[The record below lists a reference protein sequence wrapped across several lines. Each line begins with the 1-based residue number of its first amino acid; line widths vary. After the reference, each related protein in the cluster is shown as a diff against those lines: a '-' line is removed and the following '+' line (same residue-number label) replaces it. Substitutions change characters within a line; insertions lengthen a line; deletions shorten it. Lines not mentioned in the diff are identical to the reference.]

1 VEAIVPA
8 QAEALGSSRL
18 GGITRLRSRQL
29 IGLSYLLRFWH
40 LNSLD
45 APTVAVVWT
54 LALAWTFHLRLPI
67 WILATL
73 ALGTWSV
80 YIGDRLLDAWRA
92 KSPLRARHYFHW
104 RYRWVFSPAALAA
117 FCIAMAL
124 ILRYMPMAA
133 RGRNSILAVAALA
146 YFTGVHS
153 RSVFAESPPATRH
166 FAVSFPVN
174 FPVKELLV
182 AVIFTLACA
191 APAWARMV
199 SGHLGL
205 LLPVVC
211 FILLAWLNCHAI
223 EIWEASPKR
232 VRETVPSRRSQTFRL
247 SIALASATL
256 AASGIAFALHMFRP
270 AALLASAAL
279 SALALAALDRNR
291 HRLSA
296 ITLRAAADLVLLT
309 PLALLVLR

>member
-1 VEAIVPA
+1 M
-8 QAEALGSSRL
+8 
-18 GGITRLRSRQL
+18 
-29 IGLSYLLRFWH
+29 
-40 LNSLD
+40 
-45 APTVAVVWT
+45 VWT
-54 LALAWTFHLRLPI
+54 LAFAWTFHLRLPI

-104 RYRWVFSPAALAA
+104 RYRWVFVPAALAA
-117 FCIAMAL
+117 FCIAIAL

-133 RGRNSILAVAALA
+133 RERNSMLAVAALA

-153 RSVFAESPPATRH
+153 RSIFAESPPATRH
-166 FAVSFPVN
+166 PTVS
-174 FPVKELLV
+174 FPVKELMV

-191 APAWARMV
+191 APAWARML
-199 SGHLGL
+199 SGHLEL

-223 EIWEASPKR
+223 ETWEASPER
-232 VRETVPSRRSQTFRL
+232 VRATVPSRRSQTFRL
-247 SIALASATL
+247 GIALASTTL

-279 SALALAALDRNR
+279 STLALAALE
-291 HRLSA
+291 
-296 ITLRAAADLVLLT
+296 IGRAHV
-309 PLALLVLR
+309 